1 MHILVVDDS
10 SVVRKKAAEILEGAG
25 HTCDLAENGLEGLKL
40 ALTNHYDAVLT
51 DIVMPVLDGLKLVMR
66 LRAGAKTR
74 HLPILVLTSRSD
86 ADTVLQARELGVDG
100 YLLKPLD
107 PETLLDR
114 LAKLPRRMPGET
126 A

>member
-25 HTCDLAENGLEGLKL
+25 HTCDLAENGLEALKL
-40 ALTNHYDAVLT
+40 ALTNRYDAVLT

-86 ADTVLQARELGVDG
+86 ADTVLQAKELGVDG

-107 PETLLDR
+107 PATLLDR
-114 LAKLPRRMPGET
+114 LAKLPRRLPGET